1 MLITDT
7 LLEYECV
14 NVHGVIKSLLEK
26 LTYNNTTIRYKQCI
40 SSQNDD

>member
-14 NVHGVIKSLLEK
+14 NVHDVIKSLL
-26 LTYNNTTIRYKQCI
+26 
-40 SSQNDD
+40 